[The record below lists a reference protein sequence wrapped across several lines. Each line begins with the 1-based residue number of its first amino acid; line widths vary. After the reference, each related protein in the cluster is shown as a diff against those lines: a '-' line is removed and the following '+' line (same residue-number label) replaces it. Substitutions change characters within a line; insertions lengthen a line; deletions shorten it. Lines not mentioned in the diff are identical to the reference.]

1 MWTKKAVIILSI
13 GIALTFFALVA
24 RSTQLMVT
32 SIMLLS
38 YVVISM
44 FLLRLGSVFPI
55 RRISSERIFEDGDV
69 EVELELLNKGGRTG
83 FLEVRDKLPRQI
95 RIKEGSNY
103 LIVDLKSGEKSSIRY
118 SVVAPLRGIFDIG
131 PVSFRSQDVYGL
143 FYQEINIEDI
153 HNLIVFPRVDDVK
166 EIHVRAKSMKLYPG
180 ASPVKQPGPGSEF
193 FLIRDYVPGDPFKDI
208 NWKAFA
214 SKRKLLVNE
223 HEREAVSDIIL
234 IVDSREVSAYGTEA
248 ENALMFGARAAATM
262 ANFFLKR
269 RDSVG
274 LLVYGDRLLTIKP
287 GMGKKQLY
295 EILTALAGSV
305 PEGNLPFRGV
315 CDVAAPTLPKRSPVI
330 VISTLADDDT
340 FAYGVSLLRT
350 LEFRVLIISPSSIEF
365 EIMARQKT
373 RSGIK
378 DMLPYDLL
386 RLEREVQIADIRG
399 FGANIVTW
407 DPKTPL
413 LGVLAETKR
422 ITY

>member
-24 RSTQLMVT
+24 RSIQLMVT
-32 SIMLLS
+32 SIMVLS
-38 YVVISM
+38 YVIVSM
-44 FLLRLGSVFPI
+44 FLLRIGNVLPI
-55 RRISSERIFEDGDV
+55 RRVSSERIFEDGDV
-69 EVELELLNKGGRTG
+69 DIELELINKGGRTG

-95 RIKEGSNY
+95 KIKEGSNY
-103 LIVDLKSGEKSSIRY
+103 LIVDLKSGEKTSIRY
-118 SVVAPLRGIFDIG
+118 SVVAPLRGVFDIG

-143 FYQEINIEDI
+143 FYRELNVEDI
-153 HNLIVFPRVDDVK
+153 HNLIVFPKIDDVK
-166 EIHVRAKSMKLYPG
+166 EIYVKAKSMKLYPG

-208 NWKAFA
+208 NWKAYA

-223 HEREAVSDIIL
+223 HEREAVSDVIIIL
-234 IVDSREVSAYGTEA
+234 DSREVAAYGTEA

-262 ANFFLKR
+262 GNFFLKR

-274 LLVYGDRLLTIKP
+274 LLIYGDRLLTLKP

-295 EILTALAGSV
+295 EMLTALAGAKA
-305 PEGNLPFRGV
+305 EGNLPFKGV
-315 CDVAAPTLPKRSPVI
+315 CDVAAPNMPKRSPVI
-330 VISTLADDDT
+330 VISTLAEDES
-340 FAYGVSLLRT
+340 FAHGVSLLRT
-350 LEFRVLIISPSSIEF
+350 LEFPVLLISPSSVEF
-365 EIMARQKT
+365 EVMARQKT

-378 DMLPYDLL
+378 DLLPYDLL

-399 FGANIVTW
+399 YGANIITW

-422 ITY
+422 IIY